1 MPSTASSFRNPESYG
16 MNEKDPDATFEEPEL
31 LEDDGT
37 PDSEEKASS
46 RGVAWNFIAITLS
59 VLALPAVGWLLWNDL
74 QSGDTTSES
83 DAAVARLE
91 ARLDSSRETITAL
104 DARVAELAAENDALE
119 QAIEGVSERLIDP
132 TALLGNLPT
141 RTSALERGLASL
153 QGVSAG
159 TRDNWLLAEAE
170 YFLQIANAQLQL
182 ADNPALASAA
192 LQQAD
197 QRMADLSNP
206 AYTEVR
212 AAISDE
218 IARLEA
224 VNTVDITGLTMTL
237 ASLSRVVD
245 TLPVQRIGEAPMP
258 EDVETTDEQEGGAA
272 RAWSAVKETMSGLV
286 KITPPEDVGA
296 PLLTPEAETL
306 LRANLSLQLQS
317 ARLALLKGE
326 REIFDQS
333 LDDADNLLQSYF
345 DISEIPVQSARE
357 TIAEMRINPAMQA
370 RPDISGSLNLL
381 RQYRVL
387 EGNAE

>member
-1 MPSTASSFRNPESYG
+1 MS
-16 MNEKDPDATFEEPEL
+16 EKDPDATFDEPEL
-31 LEDDGT
+31 LEDENTADA
-37 PDSEEKASS
+37 EETASS
-46 RGVAWNFIAITLS
+46 RGVAWNFIAITVS

-74 QSGDTTSES
+74 TAGDAASES
-83 DAAVARLE
+83 DAVIARLE

-104 DARVAELAAENDALE
+104 DARLAELAAENDALK
-119 QAIEGVSERLIDP
+119 QDIDGVSERLIDP
-132 TALLGNLPT
+132 TALLGNLPG

-212 AAISDE
+212 SVIADE
-218 IARLEA
+218 IARLDS
-224 VNTVDITGLTMTL
+224 VNTVDITGLSMTL

-245 TLPVQRIGEAPMP
+245 TLPVQRIGEDLAP
-258 EDVETTDEQEGGAA
+258 EDDAAIDAEESGPA
-272 RAWSAVKETMSGLV
+272 RAWSAVKETLSGAIKV
-286 KITPPEDVGA
+286 TSPEEAGS
-296 PLLTPEAETL
+296 PLLTLEAETL
-306 LRANLSLQLQS
+306 LRSNLSLQLQS

-333 LDDADNLLQSYF
+333 LDDIDNLLVNYF
-345 DISEIPVQSARE
+345 DVSEVPVQSARE
-357 TIAEMRINPAMQA
+357 TIAEMRINPALQGL
-370 RPDISGSLNLL
+370 PDISGSLNLL

-387 EGNAE
+387 EQSSGE

>member
-1 MPSTASSFRNPESYG
+1 MS
-16 MNEKDPDATFEEPEL
+16 EKDPDATFDEPEL
-31 LEDDGT
+31 LEDENTADA
-37 PDSEEKASS
+37 EETASS
-46 RGVAWNFIAITLS
+46 RGVAWNFIAITVS

-74 QSGDTTSES
+74 TAGDAASES
-83 DAAVARLE
+83 DAVIARLE

-104 DARVAELAAENDALE
+104 DARLAELAAENDALK
-119 QAIEGVSERLIDP
+119 QDIDGVSERLIDP
-132 TALLGNLPT
+132 TALLGNLPG

-212 AAISDE
+212 SVIADE
-218 IARLEA
+218 IARLDS
-224 VNTVDITGLTMTL
+224 VNTVDITGLSMTL

-245 TLPVQRIGEAPMP
+245 TLPVQRIGEDLAP
-258 EDVETTDEQEGGAA
+258 EDDAAIDAEESGPA
-272 RAWSAVKETMSGLV
+272 RAWSAVKETLSGAIKV
-286 KITPPEDVGA
+286 TSPEEAGS
-296 PLLTPEAETL
+296 PLLTLEAETL
-306 LRANLSLQLQS
+306 LRSNLSLQLQS

-333 LDDADNLLQSYF
+333 LDDIDNLLVNYF
-345 DISEIPVQSARE
+345 DVSELPVQSARE
-357 TIAEMRINPAMQA
+357 TIAEMRINPALQGL
-370 RPDISGSLNLL
+370 PDISGSLNLL

-387 EGNAE
+387 EQSSGE